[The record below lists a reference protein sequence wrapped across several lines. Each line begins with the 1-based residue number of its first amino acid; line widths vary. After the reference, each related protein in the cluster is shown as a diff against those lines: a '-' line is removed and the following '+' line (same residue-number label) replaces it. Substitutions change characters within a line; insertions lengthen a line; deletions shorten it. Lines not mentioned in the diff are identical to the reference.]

1 MGAQALVAEAGAG
14 HVTLGPMQFP
24 RYAPIL
30 LALSLSTLAVGCGD
44 PEENP
49 PVEQP
54 EVKSIPIAE
63 ARALPAGSQA
73 KVEGFVT
80 VVTGTF
86 NSSTGEMGLAIQDDT
101 AGIYVSLPESVTAG
115 LGAKVTVTG
124 KLAQMTQLTVI
135 EAAPEDVSVG
145 VETKDVA
152 PKDLKTGAVDE
163 SNEGLLVRLTG
174 QVTQAVKDDQP
185 YGYNVFVDDG
195 SGEVQ
200 VFVSIVGGAP
210 VIDTPSIMMGQT
222 IEVTGLSGQY
232 EATREVLPRMAS
244 DLVSK

>member
-1 MGAQALVAEAGAG
+1 VGAQALVAEAGAG

-86 NSSTGEMGLAIQDDT
+86 NSSTSEMGLAIQDDT

-135 EAAPEDVSVG
+135 EAAPE
-145 VETKDVA
+145 DVA